1 MYFSGEDS
9 NNITYDD
16 PANKCIR
23 INPSLYARVQDDNEQ
38 NIRVFLDTHL
48 LKIRNISHNQKLPTL
63 EHIISKHNASVSTGS
78 TTVMLAL
85 NYVTK
90 AMMTAEFREISS
102 DKFKNTYLAPL
113 DKVMKDSN
121 LNGRFLLPEYY
132 YPLGDARHV
141 EDDIQIYFNEEIAN
155 SIKRFYRDILDEYHH
170 FGYASSITPPLSIN
184 PNFKPDI
191 VHVSWDEAL
200 TRQNPDICFAIG
212 DYKTENYF
220 LTKGLQELK
229 LAITDFVEK
238 RLNLKQLR
246 LHENQHIF
254 EDREWSPR
262 VLCALVLRK
271 YLYQAF
277 LCGTDRVFISDHQSF
292 SGFFKY
298 EIMDDGKMIIDYYV
312 INGPETVEHGITL
325 RSAIAG
331 FFYKDNTEALST
343 KEKLAGLIEIS
354 QKTKGPDPLANVLP
368 RLVEEPTPSR
378 KRKRSKISGSQ
389 LRERLIT
396 IEESYE
402 VDFDAIRGNTFCRII
417 YNPAAS
423 FPNLGL
429 LLPSTVFVKWY
440 NYSEQAQENFPDKD
454 SYYDMYVNELEINE
468 ILASSRF
475 AANFA
480 KLIVSGYWNGIPSQP
495 MHIFE
500 DLGEEMPSTEW
511 DKFRVHKVVK
521 ERLTELHLLGISHN
535 DIRLDNI
542 HVSISG
548 RITLIDFG
556 LAIYPSSEERKRRDI
571 EALNEII
578 PIVGHGNNGQ
588 YEIQDGIL
596 CADKDSE
603 SKYNESR
610 WNDHANSSIEMVFDE
625 LVLESDDTQGS
636 TKVDFHS
643 KCDET

>member
-9 NNITYDD
+9 NNITYHD

-102 DKFKNTYLAPL
+102 DEFKSTYMAPL
-113 DKVMKDSN
+113 DKVIKNSN
-121 LNGRFLLPEYY
+121 LSEDLLLKRYT
-132 YPLGDARHV
+132 YPLGDATHV
-141 EDDIQIYFNEEIAN
+141 EDDIQIYFDEEIAR
-155 SIKRFYRDILDEYHH
+155 SMKRFYRDILDDYHH
-170 FGYASSITPPLSIN
+170 FGHASIIPPLLTN

-191 VHVSWDEAL
+191 VHVSYDKAS
-200 TRQNPDICFAIG
+200 TRRNPDICFAIG

-220 LTKGLQELK
+220 LTQGLQELK

-246 LHENQHIF
+246 LRENQRIF

-312 INGPETVEHGITL
+312 INNPETVEHGITL

-331 FFYKDNTEALST
+331 FFYKANTEALST
-343 KEKLAGLIEIS
+343 KEKFAGLIEIS

-378 KRKRSKISGSQ
+378 KRKRSKMSGCQ
-389 LRERLIT
+389 LRKRLIT
-396 IEESYE
+396 IEESNE

-440 NYSEQAQENFPDKD
+440 NYPEQAQENFPDKD

-468 ILASSRF
+468 MLANSSF
-475 AANFA
+475 AANFT

-500 DLGEEMPSTEW
+500 DLGEEIPSTEW

-521 ERLTELHLLGISHN
+521 ERLAEIHLLGISHN

-548 RITLIDFG
+548 RVTLIDFG
-556 LAIYPSSEERKRRDI
+556 LAFYPSSEEQKKRDF
-571 EALNEII
+571 EALDELVPITGYGISGEDKIRDVVLAKNE
-578 PIVGHGNNGQ
+578 N
-588 YEIQDGIL
+588 
-596 CADKDSE
+596 
-603 SKYNESR
+603 NESR
-610 WNDHANSSIEMVFDE
+610 WNDHANSSDEVVFDE
-625 LVLESDDTQGS
+625 LVSKSDDTPGS
-636 TKVDFHS
+636 TKVDFNS
-643 KCDET
+643 KYDET

>member
-1 MYFSGEDS
+1 MPCMYFSGEDS

-16 PANKCIR
+16 PTNKCIR

-48 LKIRNISHNQKLPTL
+48 LKIRNVPHNQELPTL
-63 EHIISKHNASVSTGS
+63 EQIVSKHNASVSTGS
-78 TTVMLAL
+78 TTVILAL

-90 AMMTAEFREISS
+90 AMMTAEFREIST
-102 DKFKNTYLAPL
+102 DEFKNTYLAPL
-113 DKVMKDSN
+113 DEVIKDSN
-121 LNGRFLLPEYY
+121 LNKDLLSRTYA
-132 YPLGDARHV
+132 YPLGDAMHV
-141 EDDIQIYFNEEIAN
+141 EDDIQLYFSHQIEDSTA
-155 SIKRFYRDILDEYHH
+155 RLYRDILDEYHY
-170 FGYASSITPPLSIN
+170 FGHASTITTPLSRN
-184 PNFKPDI
+184 QNFKPDV
-191 VHVSWDEAL
+191 VHVSWDEAS
-200 TRQNPDICFAIG
+200 TRRNPDICFAIG

-220 LTKGLQELK
+220 LTQGLQELK
-229 LAITDFVEK
+229 LAIMDFVEK

-246 LHENQHIF
+246 QHENQHIF

-298 EIMDDGKMIIDYYV
+298 EIIDDGQMIIDYYV
-312 INGPETVEHGITL
+312 INDPETVEHGITI

-354 QKTKGPDPLANVLP
+354 QRTKGPDPLANVLP
-368 RLVEEPTPSR
+368 RLVEEPTPCR
-378 KRKRSKISGSQ
+378 KRKRSKMSGGQ
-389 LRERLIT
+389 LRKRLI
-396 IEESYE
+396 IIKESNE
-402 VDFDAIRGNTFCRII
+402 ADFDAIRGNTFCRII

-440 NYSEQAQENFPDKD
+440 NYPEQAQENFPDKD

-468 ILASSRF
+468 MLANSSF

-500 DLGEEMPSTEW
+500 DLGEEIPSTEW
-511 DKFRVHKVVK
+511 DKFRVHKLVK
-521 ERLTELHLLGISHN
+521 ERLAEIHLLGISHN

-556 LAIYPSSEERKRRDI
+556 LAVYPGSEEQKKRDFEAIDELVPITGYGISGDDKIRDVVS
-571 EALNEII
+571 AKNE
-578 PIVGHGNNGQ
+578 NNEG
-588 YEIQDGIL
+588 
-596 CADKDSE
+596 
-603 SKYNESR
+603 R
-610 WNDHANSSIEMVFDE
+610 WNDHPNSSDEMVFDE
-625 LVLESDDTQGS
+625 LVLESDDTPRS
-636 TKVDFHS
+636 TKVDFNS
-643 KCDET
+643 MCDET

>member
-1 MYFSGEDS
+1 M
-9 NNITYDD
+9 
-16 PANKCIR
+16 
-23 INPSLYARVQDDNEQ
+23 
-38 NIRVFLDTHL
+38 
-48 LKIRNISHNQKLPTL
+48 
-63 EHIISKHNASVSTGS
+63 
-78 TTVMLAL
+78 
-85 NYVTK
+85 
-90 AMMTAEFREISS
+90 
-102 DKFKNTYLAPL
+102 
-113 DKVMKDSN
+113 
-121 LNGRFLLPEYY
+121 
-132 YPLGDARHV
+132 
-141 EDDIQIYFNEEIAN
+141 
-155 SIKRFYRDILDEYHH
+155 
-170 FGYASSITPPLSIN
+170 
-184 PNFKPDI
+184 
-191 VHVSWDEAL
+191 SWDEAL

-298 EIMDDGKMIIDYYV
+298 EIIDDGKMIIDYYV
-312 INGPETVEHGITL
+312 INDPETVEHGITL

-596 CADKDSE
+596 CADKIR
-603 SKYNESR
+603 K
-610 WNDHANSSIEMVFDE
+610 ANIMKAGGMIMQI
-625 LVLESDDTQGS
+625 LVLKWFLTNW
-636 TKVDFHS
+636 F
-643 KCDET
+643 

>member
-1 MYFSGEDS
+1 MSCMYFSGEDS

-16 PANKCIR
+16 PSNRCIR

-38 NIRVFLDTHL
+38 NMRVFLDTHL
-48 LKIRNISHNQKLPTL
+48 LKIRNIPHNQKLPTL
-63 EHIISKHNASVSTGS
+63 EHIVSKHNASVSTGS

-85 NYVTK
+85 NYVTN

-102 DKFKNTYLAPL
+102 DEFKNTYLAPL
-113 DKVMKDSN
+113 DMVIKDSCIREE
-121 LNGRFLLPEYY
+121 LSSMRYA

-141 EDDIQIYFNEEIAN
+141 EDDIQLYFSHQIEDTTA
-155 SIKRFYRDILDEYHH
+155 RLYRDILDEYHH
-170 FGYASSITPPLSIN
+170 FGHASIIPPLSTN

-298 EIMDDGKMIIDYYV
+298 EIIDDGKMIIDYYV
-312 INGPETVEHGITL
+312 INDPETVEHGITL

-343 KEKLAGLIEIS
+343 KRKLAGLIEIS
-354 QKTKGPDPLANVLP
+354 QKTRGPDPLANVLP
-368 RLVEEPTPSR
+368 RLVEEPAPSR
-378 KRKRSKISGSQ
+378 KRKRSKMSGSQ
-389 LRERLIT
+389 LRKRLIT
-396 IEESYE
+396 IEESNE

-440 NYSEQAQENFPDKD
+440 NYPEPAQENFPDKD

-468 ILASSRF
+468 MLANSSF
-475 AANFA
+475 AGKFA

-500 DLGEEMPSTEW
+500 DLGEEIPSTEW

-521 ERLTELHLLGISHN
+521 ERLAEIHLLGISHN

-548 RITLIDFG
+548 RVTLIDFG
-556 LAIYPSSEERKRRDI
+556 LAFYPSSAEQKKRDF
-571 EALNEII
+571 EALDELVPIIGYGIPGEDKIRDVVLAKNE
-578 PIVGHGNNGQ
+578 N
-588 YEIQDGIL
+588 
-596 CADKDSE
+596 
-603 SKYNESR
+603 NESR
-610 WNDHANSSIEMVFDE
+610 YNDHANSSDEMVFDE
-625 LVLESDDTQGS
+625 LGLESDDTPGS
-636 TKVDFHS
+636 TKIDFNS
-643 KCDET
+643 KYDET

>member
-1 MYFSGEDS
+1 MPCMYFSGEDS
-9 NNITYDD
+9 NNITYHD
-16 PANKCIR
+16 PTNKCMKIDTL
-23 INPSLYARVQDDNEQ
+23 LYARVQEDNEQ

-48 LKIRNISHNQKLPTL
+48 LKIRNISQNQQLPTL
-63 EHIISKHNASVSTGS
+63 EHIVSKHNASVSTGS
-78 TTVMLAL
+78 TTVTLAL
-85 NYVTK
+85 NYVTN
-90 AMMTAEFREISS
+90 AMITAEFREISN
-102 DKFKNTYLAPL
+102 DEFKNTYLAPL
-113 DKVMKDSN
+113 EKVIKNSN
-121 LNGRFLLPEYY
+121 ISEDLLSKRYT
-132 YPLGDARHV
+132 YPLGDAMHV
-141 EDDIQIYFNEEIAN
+141 EDDIQLYFYHQIEDTTA
-155 SIKRFYRDILDEYHH
+155 RLYRDILDQYHY
-170 FGYASSITPPLSIN
+170 FGHASIVPPLSIN
-184 PNFKPDI
+184 PKFKPDI

-220 LTKGLQELK
+220 LTKGLHELK
-229 LAITDFVEK
+229 LAITDFGGK

-246 LHENQHIF
+246 LHGNQHIF

-298 EIMDDGKMIIDYYV
+298 EIIDGGKMIIDYYV
-312 INGPETVEHGITL
+312 INDPETVEHGITL

-331 FFYKDNTEALST
+331 FFYKDNREALST
-343 KEKLAGLIEIS
+343 KVKLAGLIEIS

-368 RLVEEPTPSR
+368 RLVEEPTQSR
-378 KRKRSKISGSQ
+378 KRKRSKMSGSE

-396 IEESYE
+396 IEENND
-402 VDFDAIRGNTFCRII
+402 VDFDSIRGNTFCRII

-440 NYSEQAQENFPDKD
+440 NYPEQAQENFPDKD

-468 ILASSRF
+468 MLANSSF
-475 AANFA
+475 AAKFA

-511 DKFRVHKVVK
+511 DKYRVHKAVK
-521 ERLTELHLLGISHN
+521 ERLAELHLLGISHN
-535 DIRLDNI
+535 DIRVDNI

-556 LAIYPSSEERKRRDI
+556 LAVHPSSEERKKRDF
-571 EALNEII
+571 EALDELLPITGYGISGEDKIRDVLLAKNE
-578 PIVGHGNNGQ
+578 N
-588 YEIQDGIL
+588 
-596 CADKDSE
+596 
-603 SKYNESR
+603 NESR
-610 WNDHANSSIEMVFDE
+610 WNDHANSSDEMVFDE
-625 LVLESDDTQGS
+625 LVLESDDTPGS
-636 TKVDFHS
+636 TKVDSNS

>member
-1 MYFSGEDS
+1 
-9 NNITYDD
+9 NV
-16 PANKCIR
+16 P
-23 INPSLYARVQDDNEQ
+23 
-38 NIRVFLDTHL
+38 
-48 LKIRNISHNQKLPTL
+48 HNQKLPTL
-63 EHIISKHNASVSTGS
+63 EHMISKHNASVSTGS

-102 DKFKNTYLAPL
+102 DEFKNTYLAPL
-113 DKVMKDSN
+113 DNVIKDSN

-141 EDDIQIYFNEEIAN
+141 EDDIQIYFNEEIAS
-155 SIKRFYRDILDEYHH
+155 SIKRFYRDILDEFHY
-170 FGYASSITPPLSIN
+170 FGHASIIPPLSTN

-191 VHVSWDEAL
+191 VHVSWNEAL

-312 INGPETVEHGITL
+312 INDPETVEHGITL

-343 KEKLAGLIEIS
+343 KEKFAGLIEIS

-440 NYSEQAQENFPDKD
+440 NYPEQAQENFPDKD

-468 ILASSRF
+468 MLANSSF

-500 DLGEEMPSTEW
+500 DLGEEMPYTEW
-511 DKFRVHKVVK
+511 DKYMVHKVIK

-535 DIRLDNI
+535 DVRLDNI
-542 HVSISG
+542 HVSILG

-556 LAIYPSSEERKRRDI
+556 LAVYPSSEERKKRDF
-571 EALNEII
+571 EALDELLPVTSYGMSGEAKIRDAVLAKNE
-578 PIVGHGNNGQ
+578 N
-588 YEIQDGIL
+588 
-596 CADKDSE
+596 
-603 SKYNESR
+603 NESR
-610 WNDHANSSIEMVFDE
+610 WNDHANSSDEMVFDE
-625 LVLESDDTQGS
+625 LVLESDNTPGS
-636 TKVDFHS
+636 TKVDFNS
-643 KCDET
+643 KCDEV

>member
-16 PANKCIR
+16 PVNKCIR
-23 INPSLYARVQDDNEQ
+23 INPSLYARVHDDNEQ

-48 LKIRNISHNQKLPTL
+48 LKITNIQHNQKLPTL
-63 EHIISKHNASVSTGS
+63 EHIVSKHNASISTGS
-78 TTVMLAL
+78 TTVLLAL
-85 NYVTK
+85 NYVTN
-90 AMMTAEFREISS
+90 AMMAAEFREISS
-102 DKFKNTYLAPL
+102 DEFKNTYLAPL
-113 DKVMKDSN
+113 DKVIKKANFNRRILTEDY
-121 LNGRFLLPEYY
+121 G
-132 YPLGDARHV
+132 YPLGDAMH
-141 EDDIQIYFNEEIAN
+141 
-155 SIKRFYRDILDEYHH
+155 RFYRDILDESHY
-170 FGYASSITPPLSIN
+170 FGYASSITPSLSIN
-184 PNFKPDI
+184 PSFKPDV
-191 VHVSWDEAL
+191 VHVSWDEAS
-200 TRQNPDICFAIG
+200 TRRNPDICFAIG
-212 DYKTENYF
+212 GYKTENYSLVTGF
-220 LTKGLQELK
+220 EDLK

-238 RLNLKQLR
+238 RLDLKQLR
-246 LHENQHIF
+246 LPENQYVF

-298 EIMDDGKMIIDYYV
+298 EIIDDGQMIIDYYV
-312 INGPETVEHGITL
+312 INDPETVDHGITL

-343 KEKLAGLIEIS
+343 KVKLGGLIEIS
-354 QKTKGPDPLANVLP
+354 QKTKGPDLLENVLP

-378 KRKRSKISGSQ
+378 KRKRSKMSGSQ

-396 IEESYE
+396 IKESNE

-423 FPNLGL
+423 FPSLGL

-440 NYSEQAQENFPDKD
+440 NYPEQAQENFPDKD
-454 SYYDMYVNELEINE
+454 NYYDMYVNELEINE
-468 ILASSRF
+468 MLANSSF
-475 AANFA
+475 AAKFA

-511 DKFRVHKVVK
+511 DKCRVHKVVK
-521 ERLTELHLLGISHN
+521 ERLAELHLLGISHN

-556 LAIYPSSEERKRRDI
+556 LAVYPSSEGRKKRDF
-571 EALNEII
+571 EALDELVPITGYGISGEDKIRDVVLAKNE
-578 PIVGHGNNGQ
+578 N
-588 YEIQDGIL
+588 
-596 CADKDSE
+596 
-603 SKYNESR
+603 NESR
-610 WNDHANSSIEMVFDE
+610 LNDLANSSDEMVFDE
-625 LVLESDDTQGS
+625 LVLKSDDTPGS
-636 TKVDFHS
+636 TKVDS
-643 KCDET
+643 NWKCDET

>member
-102 DKFKNTYLAPL
+102 DEFKNTYLAPL
-113 DKVMKDSN
+113 DMVIKDSN
-121 LNGRFLLPEYY
+121 LSKELLSRTYD

-141 EDDIQIYFNEEIAN
+141 EDDIQIYFDEEIARP
-155 SIKRFYRDILDEYHH
+155 IKRFYRDILDEYHH
-170 FGYASSITPPLSIN
+170 FGHASIIPPFSTN

-191 VHVSWDEAL
+191 VHVSWDEAS

-229 LAITDFVEK
+229 LAITGFVEK

-246 LHENQHIF
+246 LHENQHLF

-312 INGPETVEHGITL
+312 INDPETVEHGITL

-343 KEKLAGLIEIS
+343 KEKFAGLIEIS

-378 KRKRSKISGSQ
+378 KHKRSKMSGNQ
-389 LRERLIT
+389 LRKRLVT
-396 IEESYE
+396 IEESNE

-440 NYSEQAQENFPDKD
+440 NYPEQAQENFPDKD

-468 ILASSRF
+468 MLANSSF
-475 AANFA
+475 AANFT

-500 DLGEEMPSTEW
+500 DLGEEIPSTEW
-511 DKFRVHKVVK
+511 DKFGVHKVVK
-521 ERLTELHLLGISHN
+521 ERLEEIHLLGISHN

-548 RITLIDFG
+548 RVTLIDFG
-556 LAIYPSSEERKRRDI
+556 LAFYPSSEEQKKRDF
-571 EALNEII
+571 EALDELVPITGYGISGEDKIRDVVLAKNE
-578 PIVGHGNNGQ
+578 N
-588 YEIQDGIL
+588 
-596 CADKDSE
+596 
-603 SKYNESR
+603 NESG
-610 WNDHANSSIEMVFDE
+610 WNDHANSSDEIVFDE
-625 LVLESDDTQGS
+625 LVLESDDTPGS
-636 TKVDFHS
+636 TKVDFNS
-643 KCDET
+643 KYDET

>member
-1 MYFSGEDS
+1 MPFMYFSGENS

-16 PANKCIR
+16 PSNRCIR

-38 NIRVFLDTHL
+38 NMRVFLDTHL

-63 EHIISKHNASVSTGS
+63 EHIVSKHNASVSTGS

-102 DKFKNTYLAPL
+102 DEFKNTYLAPL
-113 DKVMKDSN
+113 DKVIKDSN
-121 LNGRFLLPEYY
+121 LRKELLSRTYD
-132 YPLGDARHV
+132 YPLGDARYV
-141 EDDIQIYFNEEIAN
+141 EDDIQIYSNEIAC
-155 SIKRFYRDILDEYHH
+155 SINRFYLDILDEFHY
-170 FGYASSITPPLSIN
+170 FGYASSITPPLSKN
-184 PNFKPDI
+184 PSFKPDI
-191 VHVSWDEAL
+191 AHVYWGEAS
-200 TRQNPDICFAIG
+200 TRQNPDICVAIG
-212 DYKTENYF
+212 DYKTETYF

-229 LAITDFVEK
+229 LAITEFVEK
-238 RLNLKQLR
+238 RSNLKKLR
-246 LHENQHIF
+246 LYENQHIF

-277 LCGTDRVFISDHQSF
+277 LCGTDRIFISDHQSF

-298 EIMDDGKMIIDYYV
+298 AIIDDGQMIIDYYV
-312 INGPETVEHGITL
+312 INDPETVEHGITL
-325 RSAIAG
+325 RSAIAA
-331 FFYKDNTEALST
+331 FFYMDNTEALNT
-343 KEKLAGLIEIS
+343 KEKLTGLIEIS

-378 KRKRSKISGSQ
+378 KRKRSKMSGSQ
-389 LRERLIT
+389 LRKRLIT
-396 IEESYE
+396 IEESNE

-440 NYSEQAQENFPDKD
+440 TYPEQAQENFPDKD

-468 ILASSRF
+468 MLANSSF

-500 DLGEEMPSTEW
+500 DLGEEIPSTEW

-521 ERLTELHLLGISHN
+521 ERLAEIHLLGISHN

-556 LAIYPSSEERKRRDI
+556 LAVYPGSEEQKKRDFEAIDELVPITGYGISGDDKIRDVVS
-571 EALNEII
+571 AKNE
-578 PIVGHGNNGQ
+578 NNEG
-588 YEIQDGIL
+588 
-596 CADKDSE
+596 
-603 SKYNESR
+603 R
-610 WNDHANSSIEMVFDE
+610 WNYHPNSSDEMVFDE
-625 LVLESDDTQGS
+625 LVLESDDTPGS
-636 TKVDFHS
+636 TKVDFNS
-643 KCDET
+643 KYDET

>member
-78 TTVMLAL
+78 TTVMSAS

-102 DKFKNTYLAPL
+102 DEFKITYLAPL
-113 DKVMKDSN
+113 DKVIKKTN
-121 LNGRFLLPEYY
+121 FGRRIIAEDYG

-141 EDDIQIYFNEEIAN
+141 EDDIQIYFDEEIAS

-170 FGYASSITPPLSIN
+170 FGHASIIPPLSTN

-191 VHVSWDEAL
+191 VHVSWDETLA
-200 TRQNPDICFAIG
+200 RQNPDICFAIG

-229 LAITDFVEK
+229 LAITGFVEK
-238 RLNLKQLR
+238 RLGLKQLR
-246 LHENQHIF
+246 SHENQHLF

-298 EIMDDGKMIIDYYV
+298 EIMDDGQMIIDYYV
-312 INGPETVEHGITL
+312 INNPETVEHGITL

-368 RLVEEPTPSR
+368 RLVEEPTPSC

-417 YNPAAS
+417 YNSAAS

-440 NYSEQAQENFPDKD
+440 NYPEQAQENFPDKD

-468 ILASSRF
+468 ILANSSF

-480 KLIVSGYWNGIPSQP
+480 KLIISGYWNGIPSQP

-500 DLGEEMPSTEW
+500 NLGEEIPSTEW

-521 ERLTELHLLGISHN
+521 ERLAEIHSLGISHN
-535 DIRLDNI
+535 DIRLDNM

-548 RITLIDFG
+548 KVTLIDFG
-556 LAIYPSSEERKRRDI
+556 LSSYPSSEEQKKRDF
-571 EALNEII
+571 EALDELVPIIGYGISGEDKIRDVVLAKNE
-578 PIVGHGNNGQ
+578 N
-588 YEIQDGIL
+588 
-596 CADKDSE
+596 
-603 SKYNESR
+603 NESG
-610 WNDHANSSIEMVFDE
+610 WNDHANSSDEIVFDE
-625 LVLESDDTQGS
+625 SVLESDDTPGS
-636 TKVDFHS
+636 TKVDFNS
-643 KCDET
+643 KYDET

>member
-1 MYFSGEDS
+1 MYFSGED
-9 NNITYDD
+9 NKNIAYDD

-23 INPSLYARVQDDNEQ
+23 INSSIYSRVQDDNEQ

-48 LKIRNISHNQKLPTL
+48 LKIRNVPHNQKLPTL
-63 EHIISKHNASVSTGS
+63 EHIISKHNASVSIGS

-102 DKFKNTYLAPL
+102 DEFKNTYLAPL
-113 DKVMKDSN
+113 DNVVKDSN

-141 EDDIQIYFNEEIAN
+141 EDDIQIYFNEEIAS
-155 SIKRFYRDILDEYHH
+155 SIKRFYRDILDEFHY
-170 FGYASSITPPLSIN
+170 FGHASIIPPLSTN
-184 PNFKPDI
+184 PNFKPDM
-191 VHVSWDEAL
+191 VHVSWNEAL

-271 YLYQAF
+271 YFYQAF

-298 EIMDDGKMIIDYYV
+298 EIMDDGKMIVDYYV
-312 INGPETVEHGITL
+312 INDPETVEHGITL
-325 RSAIAG
+325 RSAIAE
-331 FFYKDNTEALST
+331 FFYKDNIEALSM
-343 KEKLAGLIEIS
+343 KGRLAGLIEIS
-354 QKTKGPDPLANVLP
+354 QKAKGPDPLANVLP
-368 RLVEEPTPSR
+368 RPVEEPTQSR
-378 KRKRSKISGSQ
+378 KRKRSKMFGSQ
-389 LRERLIT
+389 LRKRLIT
-396 IEESYE
+396 IEESNE

-440 NYSEQAQENFPDKD
+440 NYPEPAQENFPDKD

-468 ILASSRF
+468 MLANSSF
-475 AANFA
+475 AGKFA

-500 DLGEEMPSTEW
+500 DLGEEIPSTEW

-521 ERLTELHLLGISHN
+521 ERLAEIHLLGISHN

-542 HVSISG
+542 HVSILG

-556 LAIYPSSEERKRRDI
+556 LADYPSSEERKKRDF
-571 EALNEII
+571 EALDELLPITSYGMSGEAKIRDFVLAKNE
-578 PIVGHGNNGQ
+578 N
-588 YEIQDGIL
+588 
-596 CADKDSE
+596 
-603 SKYNESR
+603 NESR
-610 WNDHANSSIEMVFDE
+610 WNDHANSSDEMVFDE
-625 LVLESDDTQGS
+625 LILESDNTPGS
-636 TKVDFHS
+636 TKVDYNS

>member
-102 DKFKNTYLAPL
+102 DEFKNTYLSPL
-113 DKVMKDSN
+113 DKVIKNSN
-121 LNGRFLLPEYY
+121 LSEDLLSKRYT

-141 EDDIQIYFNEEIAN
+141 EDDIQLYFSHQIEDTTT
-155 SIKRFYRDILDEYHH
+155 RLYRDILDEYHH
-170 FGYASSITPPLSIN
+170 FGHASIIPPLSTN

-312 INGPETVEHGITL
+312 INDPETVEHGITL

-440 NYSEQAQENFPDKD
+440 NYPEQAQENFPDKD

-468 ILASSRF
+468 MLANSSF

-500 DLGEEMPSTEW
+500 DLGEEIPSTEW

-521 ERLTELHLLGISHN
+521 ERLAEIHLLGISHN

-548 RITLIDFG
+548 RVTLIDFG
-556 LAIYPSSEERKRRDI
+556 LAFYPSSEEQKKRDF
-571 EALNEII
+571 EALDELVPITGYGISGEDKIRDVVLAKNE
-578 PIVGHGNNGQ
+578 N
-588 YEIQDGIL
+588 
-596 CADKDSE
+596 
-603 SKYNESR
+603 NESG
-610 WNDHANSSIEMVFDE
+610 WNDHANSSDEIVFDE
-625 LVLESDDTQGS
+625 LVLESDDTPGS
-636 TKVDFHS
+636 TKVDFNS
-643 KCDET
+643 KYDET